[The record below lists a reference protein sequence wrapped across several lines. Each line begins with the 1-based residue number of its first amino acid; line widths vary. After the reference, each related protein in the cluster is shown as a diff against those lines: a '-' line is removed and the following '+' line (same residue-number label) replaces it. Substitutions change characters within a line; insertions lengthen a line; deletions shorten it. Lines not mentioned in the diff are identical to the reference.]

1 MIIITF
7 LTENHLSTSNYH
19 SCYHYN
25 EDDEHSR
32 LTNLSTLHF
41 IEFKK
46 CRVNEKSKLSRLE
59 QWVKY
64 LSATAPAGEEII
76 PEEEMFKELSRIEK
90 VYSKDKEEMLRYEAA
105 ERAEMDFV
113 SAISSAE
120 LRGKEIGKA
129 EGRAEGLTEGIAKG
143 RTEGKAE
150 GKKIQALETAKT
162 LLEMGLSIQQII
174 KATGLCESE
183 IMQLKK

>member
-1 MIIITF
+1 
-7 LTENHLSTSNYH
+7 
-19 SCYHYN
+19 
-25 EDDEHSR
+25 
-32 LTNLSTLHF
+32 
-41 IEFKK
+41 
-46 CRVNEKSKLSRLE
+46 
-59 QWVKY
+59 
-64 LSATAPAGEEII
+64 
-76 PEEEMFKELSRIEK
+76 MFKELSRIEK

-129 EGRAEGLTEGIAKG
+129 EGRAEGLTEG
-143 RTEGKAE
+143 KAE

-174 KATGLCESE
+174 KATGLSESE
-183 IMQLKK
+183 ILQLKK

>member
-1 MIIITF
+1 MHKKPF
-7 LTENHLSTSNYH
+7 LHMQQSIK
-19 SCYHYN
+19 
-25 EDDEHSR
+25 D
-32 LTNLSTLHF
+32 
-41 IEFKK
+41 K
-46 CRVNEKSKLSRLE
+46 
-59 QWVKY
+59 
-64 LSATAPAGEEII
+64 
-76 PEEEMFKELSRIEK
+76 K
-90 VYSKDKEEMLRYEAA
+90 VYSKDKEEKLRYEAA

-174 KATGLCESE
+174 KATGLSESE
-183 IMQLKK
+183 IMQLKNNI

>member
-1 MIIITF
+1 MQQSIK
-7 LTENHLSTSNYH
+7 
-19 SCYHYN
+19 
-25 EDDEHSR
+25 D
-32 LTNLSTLHF
+32 
-41 IEFKK
+41 K
-46 CRVNEKSKLSRLE
+46 
-59 QWVKY
+59 
-64 LSATAPAGEEII
+64 
-76 PEEEMFKELSRIEK
+76 K

-150 GKKIQALETAKT
+150 GRVEGKKIQALETAKKMLQADFDIHQIIELT
-162 LLEMGLSIQQII
+162 GLS
-174 KATGLCESE
+174 ESE
-183 IMQLKK
+183 ILQFKKTSLNIQKINN

>member
-1 MIIITF
+1 
-7 LTENHLSTSNYH
+7 
-19 SCYHYN
+19 
-25 EDDEHSR
+25 
-32 LTNLSTLHF
+32 
-41 IEFKK
+41 
-46 CRVNEKSKLSRLE
+46 
-59 QWVKY
+59 
-64 LSATAPAGEEII
+64 
-76 PEEEMFKELSRIEK
+76 MFKELSRIEK

-120 LRGKEIGKA
+120 LLGKEIGKA

-174 KATGLCESE
+174 KATGLSESE

>member
-1 MIIITF
+1 
-7 LTENHLSTSNYH
+7 
-19 SCYHYN
+19 
-25 EDDEHSR
+25 
-32 LTNLSTLHF
+32 
-41 IEFKK
+41 
-46 CRVNEKSKLSRLE
+46 
-59 QWVKY
+59 
-64 LSATAPAGEEII
+64 
-76 PEEEMFKELSRIEK
+76 MFKELSRIEK

-150 GKKIQALETAKT
+150 GRVEGKKIQALETAKT

-174 KATGLCESE
+174 KATSLSESE
-183 IMQLKK
+183 IMQLKNNI

>member
-1 MIIITF
+1 MHKKPF
-7 LTENHLSTSNYH
+7 LHMQQSIK
-19 SCYHYN
+19 
-25 EDDEHSR
+25 D
-32 LTNLSTLHF
+32 
-41 IEFKK
+41 K
-46 CRVNEKSKLSRLE
+46 
-59 QWVKY
+59 
-64 LSATAPAGEEII
+64 
-76 PEEEMFKELSRIEK
+76 K

-150 GKKIQALETAKT
+150 GKKIQALETAKKMLQADFDIHQIIELT
-162 LLEMGLSIQQII
+162 GLS
-174 KATGLCESE
+174 ESE
-183 IMQLKK
+183 ILQLKK